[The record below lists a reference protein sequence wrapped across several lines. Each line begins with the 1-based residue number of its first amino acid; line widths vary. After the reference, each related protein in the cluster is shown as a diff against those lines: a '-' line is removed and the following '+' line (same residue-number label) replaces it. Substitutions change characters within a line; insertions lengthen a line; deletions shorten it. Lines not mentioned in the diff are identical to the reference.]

1 MLPRLPVHDAQLPAS
16 GTLTLDHV
24 AHFVPDRDAAAD
36 ALARLG
42 FTTTPFSEQ
51 SHRTGPDAPV
61 EPAGTGNR
69 CVMLERGYLEFL
81 TPFADTPIAE
91 QLRVAIRRYTGV
103 HLVAYGSADAET
115 DHRRLEA
122 EGFAPPDPVRLQREV
137 STGEDDVGATP
148 AISGRAAAADAGVGP
163 RSMTVR
169 FTVTRTAPGCMPEG
183 RIQFCQHHSPEGVW
197 QTRWL
202 AHRNALRALTGVHL
216 CVADPE
222 EAAHRYARYA
232 GIAVQ
237 ALPGGAGRGYV
248 QTTARGRLVLCDA
261 ARLAALLGIEPPALP
276 WIGAAEL
283 ASADPGRTASVL
295 REAGL
300 MPVPLPDGRAR
311 VDLPAALGG
320 AFVIDHR

>member
-1 MLPRLPVHDAQLPAS
+1 
-16 GTLTLDHV
+16 
-24 AHFVPDRDAAAD
+24 
-36 ALARLG
+36 
-42 FTTTPFSEQ
+42 
-51 SHRTGPDAPV
+51 
-61 EPAGTGNR
+61 
-69 CVMLERGYLEFL
+69 
-81 TPFADTPIAE
+81 
-91 QLRVAIRRYTGV
+91 
-103 HLVAYGSADAET
+103 
-115 DHRRLEA
+115 
-122 EGFAPPDPVRLQREV
+122 
-137 STGEDDVGATP
+137 
-148 AISGRAAAADAGVGP
+148 
-163 RSMTVR
+163 MTVR